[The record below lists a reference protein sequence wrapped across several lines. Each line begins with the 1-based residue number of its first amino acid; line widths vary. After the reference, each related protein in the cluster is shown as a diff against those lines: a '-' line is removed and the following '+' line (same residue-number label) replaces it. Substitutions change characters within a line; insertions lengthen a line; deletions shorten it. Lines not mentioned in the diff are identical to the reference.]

1 VQTIKKVTILFLFFF
16 LGSGL
21 SFAQFL
27 DGAASIQLEQELR
40 REKTARGTVVSG
52 RSLEYE
58 KLAPVEGVAL
68 RFSSDSLPQE
78 VWFRFRDEK
87 GTWSTFRKARLFPEP
102 LSTRY
107 IATFRDSIATQSIQF
122 QFRIVVPGGDVIL
135 LSGGLMLP
143 EKEETY
149 PENVVPP
156 PVLKSLQVDKPRII
170 SRAEWGAHP
179 PKYEYRDQPYFDKL
193 TLHHAA
199 GWAARSL
206 EEGKKQVLAIQEFH
220 QEGRGWNDI
229 GYHFVVDMAGNIY
242 QGRPETVVGAHVGG
256 ANTGNTG
263 VCILG
268 CYHPPEPNFSCNDQ
282 MTPETKR
289 ALVHLYAWICDTYG
303 VDPKVLLG
311 HRDYFGTTSC
321 PGDNVEP
328 LIPPMRAD
336 IALYIEF
343 GEQPSRFALHQ
354 NYPNPFNR
362 STTLHYD
369 LPENLPVRLTI
380 FDLLGREV
388 RVMVNEEQHSGYKK
402 VKWDGTDQQGKPV
415 ATGIYLY
422 QIEMGSYSSVKK
434 MVLLK

>member
-1 VQTIKKVTILFLFFF
+1 MLTFQKLKILFLS
-16 LGSGL
+16 LLLTTGSTW
-21 SFAQFL
+21 AQFL
-27 DGAASIQLEQELR
+27 DGAAKVELEQTTRL
-40 REKTARGTVVSG
+40 EKNVRGTMVSG
-52 RSLEYE
+52 SSKMYSAGM
-58 KLAPVEGVAL
+58 KVEGVAL
-68 RFSSDSLPQE
+68 RFSSDSLPEE
-78 VWFRFRDEK
+78 VQFRFQSEEGK
-87 GTWSTFRKARLFPEP
+87 WSPYKKARLFPEP
-102 LSTRY
+102 QSMRY
-107 IATFRDSIATQSIQF
+107 IATYRDADLLDRSIQF
-122 QFRIVVPGGDVIL
+122 QFRIIVTRGDVIL
-135 LSGGLMLP
+135 LSGGLMFPDEEVYPQGVLP
-143 EKEETY
+143 PKI
-149 PENVVPP
+149 
-156 PVLKSLQVDKPRII
+156 LKSLQVEKPRII
-170 SRAEWGAHP
+170 TRAEWGAHP
-179 PKYEYRDQPYFDKL
+179 PKYEYRNQPYFDKL

-268 CYHPPEPNFSCNDQ
+268 CYHPPEPNFNCNDQ

-289 ALVHLYAWICDTYG
+289 ALVHLYAWICDAYG

-369 LPENLPVRLTI
+369 LSENLPVRLTI
-380 FDLLGREV
+380 FDLLGRAV

-402 VKWDGTDQQGKPV
+402 VKWDGTDQEGKPV
-415 ATGIYLY
+415 ATGVYLY
-422 QIEMGSYSSVKK
+422 RIEMGSYSSVKK